1 MINWVPTLSR
11 QPGGWLPTLLFG
23 EYPWTIEAEQ
33 SSTEWSVGLVARFAA
48 TQLVFFVLIPS
59 VIGLHFIWAIYFS
72 IALPFLRFF
81 LISAL
86 RRRLFGD
93 VPAESACLFPKN
105 ETGDLKRR
113 YVELLIKVTAF
124 WVAAIL
130 VFLSCALS
138 MQLGMD
144 QQWNP
149 FTRTIGVE
157 SGDFLK
163 IYEIVEFFLFISGF
177 FAVSGFLWWPMY
189 ALLEWLELRS
199 KTGTA
204 RGTAHA

>member
-1 MINWVPTLSR
+1 MMYWVPPLSR

-23 EYPWTIEAEQ
+23 EYPWTVEAEQ
-33 SSTEWSVGLVARFAA
+33 NSTEWSVRFVARSAA

-59 VIGLHFIWAIYFS
+59 VLGLHFIWAIYFA

-93 VPAESACLFPKN
+93 VPAGSACLFPKN

-124 WVAAIL
+124 WLTAVL
-130 VFLSCALS
+130 VFLSCVLS
-138 MQLGMD
+138 MQLGMG

-149 FTRTIGVE
+149 FTRTIEFE

-163 IYEIVEFFLFISGF
+163 LYELINFFLFVSGF
-177 FAVSGFLWWPMY
+177 FAISGLLWWPMFVM
-189 ALLEWLELRS
+189 LEWLELRS
-199 KTGTA
+199 KTGMA
-204 RGTAHA
+204 RGATHA